1 MDRATDIAVIDR
13 VDVAVVIKVGANVWQ
28 ILRFQRML
36 HGPGAGR
43 RLHNCIRWVRRTEAA
58 DEVLFGQHVEVIGHR
73 SEFRFLVEVRY
84 GRGSV
89 ATGGDPQAPVLDALE
104 LIL

>member
-36 HGPGAGR
+36 HGPGAER
-43 RLHNCIRWVRRTEAA
+43 RLHNCI
-58 DEVLFGQHVEVIGHR
+58 
-73 SEFRFLVEVRY
+73 
-84 GRGSV
+84 
-89 ATGGDPQAPVLDALE
+89 
-104 LIL
+104 